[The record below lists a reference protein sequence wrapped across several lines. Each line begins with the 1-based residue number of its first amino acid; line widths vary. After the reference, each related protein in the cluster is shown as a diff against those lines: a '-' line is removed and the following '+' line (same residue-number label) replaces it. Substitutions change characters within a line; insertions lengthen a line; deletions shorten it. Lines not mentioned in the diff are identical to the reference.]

1 MTDSGLVGGFRCGTI
16 AIVGRPNVGKSTL
29 MNGLIGQKI
38 SITSPKPQT
47 TRHRIHGILTRDAA
61 QLVFVDTPGL
71 HLNAK
76 KALNRTMN
84 RTASTALDGVDVVMF
99 VVEAGRW
106 TDEDAHVARLVSQV
120 RAPVL
125 LVINKV
131 DKVQPREKLLPYLQQ
146 IGEKVRFTSSVPI
159 SAYDRKHVALLE
171 AELTKLLPAGEP
183 MFDEDMVTDASSR
196 FLAAEIV
203 REKLMRRL
211 EEELPYG
218 LTVEIERY
226 EVTPERVE
234 IHALILVERDGQKR
248 IVIGDKGSMLKQVGS
263 EARQDLMRLLDSR
276 VHLQLWVKVK
286 DNWSDD
292 ERALASLGYQ

>member
-1 MTDSGLVGGFRCGTI
+1 MTTQSAYRCGTL

-38 SITSPKPQT
+38 SITSSKPQT
-47 TRHRIHGILTRDAA
+47 TRHRIHGILTRDDA
-61 QLVFVDTPGL
+61 QLVFVDTPGI
-71 HLNAK
+71 HLNVN

-84 RTASTALDGVDVVMF
+84 RTATTALQGVDVVVM
-99 VVEAGRW
+99 VIEAGRF
-106 TDEDAHVARLVSQV
+106 TDEDERVAQLLADSKVPV
-120 RAPVL
+120 VL
-125 LVINKV
+125 LINKI
-131 DKVQPREKLLPYLQQ
+131 DKIQPRELLLPFLADLPN
-146 IGEKVRFTSSVPI
+146 KVHFTESMPM
-159 SAYDRKHVALLE
+159 SAYDQKHLTRIIDM
-171 AELTKLLPAGEP
+171 LTKYLPESEP
-183 MFDEDMVTDASSR
+183 MFDEDMVTDASAR

-211 EEELPYG
+211 DKEVPYG

-226 EVTPERVE
+226 EVTAERVE
-234 IHALILVERDGQKR
+234 INALILVEREGQKR
-248 IVIGDKGSMLKQVGS
+248 IVIGDSGMMLKQVGT
-263 EARQDLMRLLDSR
+263 EARQDLIRLLDSR

>member
-1 MTDSGLVGGFRCGTI
+1 MIDSAFRCGTI

-47 TRHRIHGILTRDAA
+47 TRHRIHGILTLDEA
-61 QLVFVDTPGL
+61 QLVFVDTPGI
-71 HLNAK
+71 HLNGG
-76 KALNRTMN
+76 KALNRVMN
-84 RTASTALDGVDVVMF
+84 RTASSALEGVDVVMML
-99 VVEAGRW
+99 VEAGRF
-106 TDEDAHVARLVSQV
+106 TDEDARVAQLIANVKV
-120 RAPVL
+120 PVV

-131 DKVQPREKLLPYLQQ
+131 DKIQPREKLLPYLAELGQ
-146 IGEKVRFTSSVPI
+146 KVAFTESLPI
-159 SAYDRKHVALLE
+159 SAYDKKHKQLVINTLIKHLPEGE
-171 AELTKLLPAGEP
+171 A

-196 FLAAEIV
+196 FLAAEMV

-211 EEELPYG
+211 EKEIPYG
-218 LTVEIERY
+218 LTVEIEKY
-226 EVTPERVE
+226 EVTPERV
-234 IHALILVERDGQKR
+234 IIDALILVEREGQKR
-248 IVIGDKGSMLKQVGS
+248 IVIGEGGGMLKQVGS
-263 EARQDLMRLLDSR
+263 EARQDLMRMLDSR

>member
-276 VHLQLWVKVK
+276 VNLQLWVKVK

>member
-1 MTDSGLVGGFRCGTI
+1 MTDKSFRCGTV

-47 TRHRIHGILTRDAA
+47 TRHRIHGILTLDDA
-61 QLVFVDTPGL
+61 QLVFVDTPGI
-71 HLNAK
+71 HLNGG
-76 KALNRTMN
+76 KALNRVMN
-84 RTASTALDGVDVVMF
+84 RTASSALDGVDVIMML
-99 VVEAGRW
+99 VEAGRF
-106 TDEDAHVARLVSQV
+106 TDEDARVAQLIQHA

-131 DKVQPREKLLPYLQQ
+131 DKIQPREKLLPYLAML
-146 IGEKVRFTSSVPI
+146 GEKVRFTESLPI
-159 SAYDRKHVALLE
+159 SAYDKKHIPLVIKTLS
-171 AELTKLLPAGEP
+171 KYLPEGEP

-196 FLAAEIV
+196 FLAAEMV
-203 REKLMRRL
+203 REKLMRKL
-211 EEELPYG
+211 DKELPYG
-218 LTVEIERY
+218 LTVEIEKY
-226 EVTPERVE
+226 EVTPERVL
-234 IHALILVERDGQKR
+234 IDALILVEREGQKR
-248 IVIGDKGSMLKQVGS
+248 IVIGDGGSMLKAVGS
-263 EARQDLMRLLDSR
+263 EARQDLMRMLDMR